1 MIEVTCSISF
11 LHRLNIRYLIPV
23 CFVLLSFTGCSQSLV
38 SGHIDMDNADIKPVV
53 YLLEPSGFSSL
64 VSSYE
69 CKVVDSAVVNAGGDF
84 RFDQFS
90 APENEGIFL
99 LAIQK
104 KGEKYFNRLDND
116 DADAGNYIPFL
127 LKDGYSVLIRSDT
140 KAFLRD
146 AHIES
151 SLEGNKDIL
160 ALITKRRNLFKQ
172 FLTDQP
178 EVDEENIL
186 DNEKSLYNFQ
196 HQLVESSVGSRDLFV
211 HALALR
217 WASTKGDYER
227 VPELVKATCKAM
239 SAIDPGH
246 AWTKQVCAKSG
257 GLPLVPGDTFPDFM
271 MPMSDGDTI
280 SLHSM
285 LTSRLTIID
294 LWASWCAPC
303 RKENRNTLVPL
314 WDAYHASGLQI
325 IGYALDSDRTAW
337 LNAIKRDGADRWSH
351 ASHLEGDT
359 SPFLELLKITTI
371 PANYILDKD
380 GVILAKNLHGKEL
393 EEWVTEKL
401 GKK

>member
-1 MIEVTCSISF
+1 MIEVTCCLSF
-11 LHRLNIRYLIPV
+11 PHRLNIKYLIPA
-23 CFVLLSFTGCSQSLV
+23 FLTLLSFIGCSQSPV
-38 SGHIDMDNADIKPVV
+38 SGHIDMSDTDIRPVV
-53 YLLEPSGFSSL
+53 YLLEPAGFTSL
-64 VSSYE
+64 ISSYE
-69 CKVVDSAVVNAGGDF
+69 CKIIDSAKINIDGDF
-84 RFDQFS
+84 QFDKFS
-90 APENEGIFL
+90 APEKEGIFL
-99 LAIQK
+99 LVIQK
-104 KGEKYFNRLDND
+104 KGEKYFNRLEND

-127 LKDGYSVLIRSDT
+127 LKAGSPVAIRSDSR
-140 KAFLRD
+140 AFLQNAR
-146 AHIES
+146 IES
-151 SLEGNKDIL
+151 TLEGNKNIL
-160 ALITKRRNLFKQ
+160 ALITKRNELFKQ
-172 FLTDQP
+172 FLANQA
-178 EVDEENIL
+178 EVDEENLL
-186 DNEKSLYNFQ
+186 DNEKSLYEFQ
-196 HQLVESSVGSRDLFV
+196 KHLVESAAGSKDLFV

-217 WASTKGDYER
+217 WTSVRGEYER
-227 VPELVKATCKAM
+227 IPELVKATCKAM

-257 GLPLVPGDTFPDFM
+257 GLPLTPGDTFPDFM

-285 LTSRLTIID
+285 LAPRLTIID

-393 EEWVTEKL
+393 EDWVKEFFSKN
-401 GKK
+401 